1 MELSNQHRR
10 FLLIDQG
17 ALPTLPNL
25 LINVVITWLMNRS
38 SSVIPVWGA
47 NSIAG
52 DLLVSGFL
60 LPLITCFI
68 ISPIIAG
75 KVRTGKLPPLLP
87 EQCPHSRWFRRPRWM
102 RGVLLG
108 TAGIIFGALPIIWAL
123 SLGQA
128 QPFPLGSYVVFKAVW
143 ASMLALLV
151 MPIISWWA
159 LANASM
165 RKHSHKAQQRK

>member
-1 MELSNQHRR
+1 MELSNRHRR

-25 LINVVITWLMNRS
+25 MINVVVTWLVNRS
-38 SSVIPVWGA
+38 SSVIPLWGPKGL
-47 NSIAG
+47 ST
-52 DLLVSGFL
+52 DLLTSGFI
-60 LPLITCFI
+60 LPFLSCFI

-75 KVRTGKLPPLLP
+75 KVRCGKLPPLLP

-108 TAGIIFGALPIIWAL
+108 TAGVIFGAAPIVWAL

-128 QPFPLGSYVVFKAVW
+128 QPFPLGSYVLFKSVW

-159 LANASM
+159 LANASS
-165 RKHSHKAQQRK
+165 RTHL